1 MQIKLHFS
9 KGFPI
14 CWDISDSFHTVYKS
28 WVCIKDNSINVLFN
42 IQIE

>member
-14 CWDISDSFHTVYKS
+14 CWDISFHTVYES
-28 WVCIKDNSINVLFN
+28 WVCIKDNSINLLFN
-42 IQIE
+42 TQIE